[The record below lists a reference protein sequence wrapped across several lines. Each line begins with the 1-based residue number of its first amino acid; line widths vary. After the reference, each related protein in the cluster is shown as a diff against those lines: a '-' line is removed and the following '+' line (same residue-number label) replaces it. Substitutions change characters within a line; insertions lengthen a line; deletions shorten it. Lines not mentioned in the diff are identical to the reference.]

1 MRWRKSSPSR
11 FGMALPRSGRS
22 GLQSEERRCVR
33 EEGGGGYGR
42 AYAGVLAV
50 KGGASALNRTPMRQ
64 KKKIINGRF
73 WLRVT

>member
-1 MRWRKSSPSR
+1 MRWSKSSPSG
-11 FGMALPRSGRS
+11 FGMALPRSGWS

-50 KGGASALNRTPMRQ
+50 NGEEIVLESGGDPGPS
-64 KKKIINGRF
+64 
-73 WLRVT
+73 